1 MGLVSR
7 DIALQHCKADSGAE
21 DELMDIYLAAAEQA
35 AADYLNRQIFAHQ
48 AALDAAVAAGTGG
61 VEPILVDAAIKAAIL
76 LTCGHLY
83 ANREDV
89 VIGATAVALPNG
101 AQALLRPKRNN
112 MGP

>member
-1 MGLVSR
+1 MGLVSK
-7 DIALQHCKADSGAE
+7 DIALQHCKADSGEE
-21 DELMDIYLAAAEQA
+21 DELMEIYLTAAEQA
-35 AADYLNRQIFAHQ
+35 ASDYLNRQIFEDQ
-48 AALDAAVAAGTGG
+48 ASLDAAVLAGEGG
-61 VEPILVDAAIKAAIL
+61 VEPIVVDAAIKAAIL